1 MDRIADLEKAER
13 EGGGGGVDGRR
24 TLDRRGDRGSE
35 IGDRAVCAFRAKG
48 EKMRLGK
55 EAGDGAGYL

>member
-1 MDRIADLEKAER
+1 MDRMADLEKAER
-13 EGGGGGVDGRR
+13 GGGWSPYLGS
-24 TLDRRGDRGSE
+24 TRGSE

>member
-13 EGGGGGVDGRR
+13 ERGEDGRR
-24 TLDRRGDRGSE
+24 TFGSTRESE

>member
-13 EGGGGGVDGRR
+13 EGGGGEDGRR

-55 EAGDGAGYL
+55 EAGDGDGYL

>member
-13 EGGGGGVDGRR
+13 GGGWSPYLWIDEGI
-24 TLDRRGDRGSE
+24 GDRG
-35 IGDRAVCAFRAKG
+35 RAVCAFRAKG